1 MANIEIKINTIVDK
15 AIADIKKAAGA
26 VDNLGDSAK
35 KSSQGAID
43 FSSAMIGLNQALE
56 VANKVMQAVKMVHDE
71 TVGVFISYAAQV
83 RDMSRATGESAEQSS
98 RMIQIADDVGVSY
111 DKLKVS
117 LQMAARQG
125 IDTSVESLKVLSDE
139 YLTLAPGTERMQFLL
154 EKFGRSGADMGKL
167 MEMGARGIDKLNNS
181 IESGLIL
188 TPEIL
193 KQAKTHEILVDVL
206 EDEIAAQ
213 KVLAGITIGGIEDS
227 ALLNRAVQERMQTMM
242 EEEAVTQQRNLTDQE
257 RKTFILQN
265 EEAVRRQILAE
276 IDSKIATENT
286 AGAVAGLAAAEQAAV
301 GALDELSAAQKGL
314 EAAQKGWLA
323 TTANEV
329 ASALGTLGVK
339 GQAYKDALVVI
350 DEVMGTQKVAE
361 QAHKDAIKE
370 ITDQYKKTGD
380 IEGFRT
386 ALAGLKDNEL
396 PQTTDALEAAR
407 KKAADLNTQ
416 LENLRIQAAKPIV
429 LNVVWNVTGS
439 APAGTG
445 GSLSDIRPEGQPA
458 GGP

>member
-43 FSSAMIGLNQALE
+43 FSSAMTGLNQALE
-56 VANKVMQAVKMVHDE
+56 VAEKVMRAVKMVHDE
-71 TVGVFISYAAQV
+71 TVGVFIEYAAQV

-98 RMIQIADDVGVSY
+98 RMIQMADDVGIAY
-111 DKLKVS
+111 DQLKTS

-125 IDTSVESLKVLSDE
+125 IDVSVESLKALSEE

-154 EKFGRSGADMGKL
+154 ERFGRSGADMGRL
-167 MEMGARGIDKLNNS
+167 MEMGAAGINKLNAG
-181 IESGLIL
+181 IEGGLIL
-188 TPEIL
+188 SDAIL
-193 KQAKTHEILVDVL
+193 KQARANEILVGTYKDL
-206 EDEIAAQ
+206 IEARKIAAGATLSEAESTVMMEGLIQ
-213 KVLAGITIGGIEDS
+213 AQLELMQAEQEALDDS
-227 ALLNRAVQERMQTMM
+227 NMGHWEAATFKAAHRAEAEQLVQTMINEKQAA
-242 EEEAVTQQRNLTDQE
+242 EE
-257 RKTFILQN
+257 
-265 EEAVRRQILAE
+265 
-276 IDSKIATENT
+276 S
-286 AGAVAGLAAAEQAAV
+286 AGAVAGLAAAEEAAA
-301 GALDELSAAQKGL
+301 GALDEVATAQKGL

-386 ALAGLKDNEL
+386 ALAGLKDTEL

-416 LENLRIQAAKPIV
+416 LENLREQAAKPIV

-445 GSLSDIRPEGQPA
+445 GSTLNEINPMGNQT
-458 GGP
+458 